1 MATSPIRFMDVDDEQ
16 KGVEDDEQND
26 VEDERIDVEDEQE
39 GVCMRVYASSNA
51 YTD

>member
-16 KGVEDDEQND
+16 NDVEDEQND
-26 VEDERIDVEDEQE
+26 VEDERNDVGDEQE
-39 GVCMRVYASSNA
+39 GACMRVYASSNA